1 MIDGLMMILLVT
13 KNALK
18 GVMKEKAEKE
28 IERWKEKGRRRGDN
42 GEKEE
47 RRRAR
52 EMLVRWN

>member
-42 GEKEE
+42 GEKEG

-52 EMLVRWN
+52 EMLVR